1 MGIIIIMTHLP
12 GLKEIMRTEYLDLRS
27 YLLVAGMSVFPF
39 IVHEIAKIVIF
50 QQNNF
55 SVYELYKYEY
65 VPKKDAEILKIA
77 ETEAAIESQ
86 GEDTP

>member
-1 MGIIIIMTHLP
+1 MLTAALEVIADHVVDVPAAPMGWLCVEADLGNELKAFII
-12 GLKEIMRTEYLDLRS
+12 
-27 YLLVAGMSVFPF
+27 
-39 IVHEIAKIVIF
+39 HELAKVVIF

-55 SVYELYKYEY
+55 SVYELYQYEY
-65 VPKKDAEILKIA
+65 VPKKDSEILKIA